1 MINEQF
7 KILIISGA
15 TASGKSALALKIAAQ
30 KNGVIINADAMQLY
44 CELPILSAQP
54 SAEDLK
60 LAPHFLYSA
69 LKHNQNSSVAVWL
82 NLVVKQI
89 NKALEN
95 GQLPIVV
102 GGTGLYISKLIDGIN
117 NIPEIDK
124 NLKIDIRQTLENSG
138 KNELIKMLIDLGEN
152 YEEIVGLDK
161 QRLSRRLEVLKQ
173 TGKNLSW
180 WQIQPKHI
188 FYPEKYFWHINI
200 ELPREKLYKNC
211 NQRLDFMFKSG
222 AVEEVSKLLAQN
234 PAEDSGIFK
243 TIGFLEIKNYLQ
255 GNVDQKQVIEIAA
268 QKTRNYAKRQLT
280 WFRNQFKNK
289 IVIADGLDFNF

>member
-30 KNGVIINADAMQLY
+30 KNGIIINADAMQLY
-44 CELPILSAQP
+44 RELPILSAQP
-54 SAEDLK
+54 SADDLK
-60 LAPHFLYSA
+60 LAPHFLYST

-82 NLVVKQI
+82 DLVVKQI
-89 NKALEN
+89 NEALEN

-117 NIPEIDK
+117 KIPEIDE
-124 NLKIDIRQTLENSG
+124 NLKIEIRQTLENSG

-152 YEEIVGLDK
+152 CEEIVGLDK
-161 QRLSRRLEVLKQ
+161 QRLARRLEVLKQ

-180 WQIQPKHI
+180 WQSRPNHI
-188 FYPEKYFWHINI
+188 FYPEEYFWHINI

-211 NQRLDFMFKSG
+211 NQRLDFMFKNG
-222 AVEEVSKLLAQN
+222 AVEEVRKLLAQN
-234 PAEDSGIFK
+234 PEEDSGIFK

-255 GNVDQKQVIEIAA
+255 GNIDQKQVIEVAA